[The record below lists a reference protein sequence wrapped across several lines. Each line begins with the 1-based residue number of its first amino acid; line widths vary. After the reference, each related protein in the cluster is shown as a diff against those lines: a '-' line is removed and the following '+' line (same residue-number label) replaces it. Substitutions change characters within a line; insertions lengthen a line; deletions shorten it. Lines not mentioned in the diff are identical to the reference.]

1 MVFLK
6 KHKEIILL
14 ILFFWIIYSFI
25 SIFKHLHYQTFTW
38 DTGFFDQ
45 LLWKLSRFKEPV
57 SSFSNLHV
65 FGDHFQ
71 FILLFFVPL
80 YWLPQSIK
88 LLFITHALIAVI
100 ASLPVYLISLK
111 VNKLPRPERPRYS
124 PLSLHERADAPELGS
139 MYSFFRIHPLTKSLG
154 YSASEYKSKIF
165 ALAVSFSML
174 IFTGFQF
181 AVLDGFHQSVF
192 SPLFYALA
200 ILGLV
205 LRNSWIYWGSIFG
218 LLITKE
224 EMALLAVSVGLIALI
239 LKDRIK
245 GAITIFASLA
255 VFFFAVYFFLP
266 AVQGEYVHSDY
277 GVLGKT
283 PLDVAESM
291 LTKPALFLNLLLF
304 PAAKARTVL
313 ESFFSFGFLPIL
325 SPIYLISAVQQFAV
339 RFVDTVTVHR
349 WVNLN
354 HYVFPLA
361 SIMAVAAIFSTA
373 TLQKIFKRAKNF
385 CIFLALYL
393 VIFGLMQDY
402 LFHGPVNS
410 LLKADFYVK
419 KQWMRDNYEVLKYIP
434 KGASVAATNNLG
446 PHISQRDKFY
456 LIMEENSADY
466 LLFDLED
473 SPNKYS
479 PLDYSKTLIVFKK
492 EIMSSRYEII
502 MQINNSFLLKR
513 TDA

>member
-1 MVFLK
+1 MDFLK
-6 KHKEIILL
+6 KYKGIILL
-14 ILFFWIIYSFI
+14 ILVFWIIYSYI
-25 SIFKHLHYQTFTW
+25 SIIKHLHYQTFTW

-205 LRNSWIYWGSIFG
+205 LRNSWIYWGSIF
-218 LLITKE
+218 
-224 EMALLAVSVGLIALI
+224 
-239 LKDRIK
+239 
-245 GAITIFASLA
+245 ASLA

-393 VIFGLMQDY
+393 VIFGLIQDY

-434 KGASVAATNNLG
+434 KG
-446 PHISQRDKFY
+446 
-456 LIMEENSADY
+456 
-466 LLFDLED
+466 
-473 SPNKYS
+473 
-479 PLDYSKTLIVFKK
+479 
-492 EIMSSRYEII
+492 
-502 MQINNSFLLKR
+502 
-513 TDA
+513 

>member
-6 KHKEIILL
+6 RHKEIVLI
-14 ILFFWIIYSFI
+14 ILFFWIIYSYI
-25 SIFKHLHYQTFTW
+25 SIIKHLHYQTFTW

-71 FILLFFVPL
+71 FILLLFVPL
-80 YWLPQSIK
+80 YWFPQSVK
-88 LLFITHALIAVI
+88 LLFITHAFVAVM

-111 VNKLPRPERPRYS
+111 VNK
-124 PLSLHERADAPELGS
+124 
-139 MYSFFRIHPLTKSLG
+139 
-154 YSASEYKSKIF
+154 SKVF

-174 IFTGFQF
+174 MFTGMQF
-181 AVLDGFHQSVF
+181 AILDGFHQSVF

-200 ILGLV
+200 IYGLV
-205 LRNSWIYWGSIFG
+205 FGSNWIYWSSIFG

-224 EMALLAVSVGLIALI
+224 EMALLAVSIGIIAFFRGSKAKGLITL
-239 LKDRIK
+239 
-245 GAITIFASLA
+245 AISLA
-255 VFFFAVYFFLP
+255 TFFFAIYFFLP
-266 AVQGEYVHSDY
+266 AVQSEYVHSDY

-283 PLDVAESM
+283 PLDVLESIF
-291 LTKPALFLNLLLF
+291 TKPALFLNLLLF
-304 PAAKARTVL
+304 PAAKTKTVF

-325 SPIYLISAVQQFAV
+325 SPIYLISAAQQFVV

-349 WVNLN
+349 WTNLN
-354 HYVFPLA
+354 HYAFPLA
-361 SIMAVAAIFSTA
+361 SIMAIAAIFSA
-373 TLQKIFKRAKNF
+373 GTLERILKLRRKLYL
-385 CIFLALYL
+385 FLALYL
-393 VIFGLMQDY
+393 IFFALAQDY

-419 KQWMRDNYEVLKYIP
+419 KQWMRDNDEVLKYIS
-434 KGASVAATNNLG
+434 KGASVAATNNFG

-466 LLFDLED
+466 LLFDLAD
-473 SPNKYS
+473 GQNKYS
-479 PLDYSKTLIVFKK
+479 PLDYPKTLKVLKR
-492 EIMSSRYEII
+492 EILSGKYEII
-502 MQINNSFLLKR
+502 RQVNNALLLKR
-513 TDA
+513 TDG

>member
-6 KHKEIILL
+6 SHREIVLIIL
-14 ILFFWIIYSFI
+14 IFWIIYSYI
-25 SIFKHLHYQTFTW
+25 SIIKHLHYQTFTW
-38 DTGFFDQ
+38 DTVFFDQ

-71 FILLFFVPL
+71 FILLLFVPL
-80 YWLPQSIK
+80 YWFPQSIK
-88 LLFITHALIAVI
+88 LLFITHAFVAVI

-111 VNKLPRPERPRYS
+111 VNK
-124 PLSLHERADAPELGS
+124 
-139 MYSFFRIHPLTKSLG
+139 
-154 YSASEYKSKIF
+154 SKVF

-174 IFTGFQF
+174 IFTGMQF

-205 LRNSWIYWGSIFG
+205 FRNNWIYLGSIFG

-224 EMALLAVSVGLIALI
+224 EMALIAASIGLIALI
-239 LKDRIK
+239 LGDRIK
-245 GAITIFASLA
+245 GGITIFASLA

-313 ESFFSFGFLPIL
+313 ESFFSFGF
-325 SPIYLISAVQQFAV
+325 
-339 RFVDTVTVHR
+339 
-349 WVNLN
+349 
-354 HYVFPLA
+354 
-361 SIMAVAAIFSTA
+361 
-373 TLQKIFKRAKNF
+373 
-385 CIFLALYL
+385 
-393 VIFGLMQDY
+393 
-402 LFHGPVNS
+402 
-410 LLKADFYVK
+410 
-419 KQWMRDNYEVLKYIP
+419 
-434 KGASVAATNNLG
+434 
-446 PHISQRDKFY
+446 
-456 LIMEENSADY
+456 
-466 LLFDLED
+466 
-473 SPNKYS
+473 
-479 PLDYSKTLIVFKK
+479 
-492 EIMSSRYEII
+492 
-502 MQINNSFLLKR
+502 
-513 TDA
+513 